1 MPKMEAAEWIDVQWP
16 WDLSLRKAE
25 DPLVLWNEGDPSERD
40 HEEGCTWFSGHIQ
53 HPERSVADIRVTKLR
68 D

>member
-25 DPLVLWNEGDPSERD
+25 DPLVLWNEGDPSEKR
-40 HEEGCTWFSGHIQ
+40 
-53 HPERSVADIRVTKLR
+53 P
-68 D
+68 